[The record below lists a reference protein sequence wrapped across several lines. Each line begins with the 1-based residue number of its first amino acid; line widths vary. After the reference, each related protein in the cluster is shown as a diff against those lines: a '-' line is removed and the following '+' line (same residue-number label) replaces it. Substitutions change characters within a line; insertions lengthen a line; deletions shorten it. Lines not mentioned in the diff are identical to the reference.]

1 MKKVLALVLAVI
13 MVCTMAMAI
22 NVGGEPKDPNTG
34 ATEGSPVNP
43 GTVLAFT
50 ADEITTYLAGVDS
63 SIMDNYKDDAGKF
76 VPSFKDAKKVEHKIT
91 VAPSYGK
98 GTSLVKSAG
107 WVETDNG
114 WEFQIALKEDRTL
127 ELPENYNF
135 SIEKLV
141 INVPGAKKA
150 VTYKFNSDT
159 ASEPNAKLLFSVGY
173 EVVESE
179 IDMGK
184 VEIPARDK
192 NPLGGERGFILSVL
206 KGTDKDSKPT
216 NKGVIEDA
224 EFGDLPVTAPS
235 KLYVYTGD
243 PVAFT
248 EKELKNLTD
257 TTEEFNQYNTSVAM
271 ALENAFDY
279 ADYSVYA
286 KDMDGKITRIPTT
299 LDKGVLTFTVPALSA
314 YVLGEG
320 TIAGATAGTTGNTT
334 NPGTGANDVVG
345 VAAALAVVAL
355 VSGAA
360 ISLKK

>member
-34 ATEGSPVNP
+34 ATEGAPVNP

-98 GTSLVKSAG
+98 GASLVKSAG
-107 WVETDNG
+107 WVETATG

-150 VTYKFNSDT
+150 VTYKFDSDT
-159 ASEPNAKLLFSVGY
+159 ASDANAKLLFSVGY
-173 EVVESE
+173 EVVDVE
-179 IDMGK
+179 IETGK
-184 VEIPARDK
+184 VVIPERQK
-192 NPLGGERGFILSVL
+192 TPLGGEHGFILSIL
-206 KGTDKDSKPT
+206 KGTDKDGKPT
-216 NKGVIEDA
+216 NKGVIETDN
-224 EFGDLPVTAPS
+224 GDLPVTAPS
-235 KLYVYTGD
+235 KLYVHIGD
-243 PVAFT
+243 PVEFT

-257 TTEEFNQYNTSVAM
+257 TTEEFNQFNTSVAM
-271 ALENAFDY
+271 VMENAFDY

-314 YVLGEG
+314 FVLGEG
-320 TIAGATAGTTGNTT
+320 TIAGATAGSTGTTT